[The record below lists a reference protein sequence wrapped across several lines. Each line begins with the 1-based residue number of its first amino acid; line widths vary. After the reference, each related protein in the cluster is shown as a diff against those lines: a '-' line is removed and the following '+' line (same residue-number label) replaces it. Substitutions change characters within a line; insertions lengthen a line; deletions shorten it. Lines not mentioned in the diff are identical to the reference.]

1 MVRPA
6 LRSIDSPHK
15 EREAVMAMSDED
27 CIWVRAE
34 AWLIA
39 GTGKTLK
46 VETRKICRNGV
57 FLETTWPAEY
67 QLVEVIL
74 PDPAARNGGH
84 LISGSVTKR
93 WADGIWVEFNKALRS
108 PVEMLMRSGLST
120 PTNPPPPP
128 APAVWASW

>member
-1 MVRPA
+1 MIA
-6 LRSIDSPHK
+6 
-15 EREAVMAMSDED
+15 MADED

-34 AWLIA
+34 ARLIA
-39 GTGKTLK
+39 GMGQTLK

-57 FLETTWPAEY
+57 FLETTWPAEC
-67 QLVEVIL
+67 QSVEVIL

-93 WADGIWVEFNKALRS
+93 WPDGIWVEFNKALRS

-120 PTNPPPPP
+120 PATPP
-128 APAVWASW
+128 ALPQHPPSGRVGERQPYP